1 MSAARPP
8 EGACTAGRQAE
19 GRSRTG
25 RLWRGV
31 RGAGRDFVRNPIL
44 MLALTLVLLQLLLSV
59 FAPALAPYDPVAQAV
74 EARMAPPDAQYLLG
88 TDKLGRDVLS
98 RIIFGYRASLG
109 IAFSAVFM
117 ALLVGGSM
125 GIWAG
130 YKGGWIDRVVMR
142 LADVL
147 FAFPIILLAIGVI
160 AILGTNSVSTVV
172 AIAVVYAPIFARL
185 MRAPT
190 LVLRS
195 ADYVHA
201 ARSFGAGDLRIIVR
215 HIMPNLMSVILVQ
228 VSLSL
233 STAILLEASL
243 SFLGIGSQPPA
254 PSLGRMLSEGRD
266 YMFMA
271 PWASIFSGLAIL
283 LASLGFNLLGDGLR
297 DRLDPRLR
305 GID

>member
-1 MSAARPP
+1 MTRPW
-8 EGACTAGRQAE
+8 
-19 GRSRTG
+19 
-25 RLWRGV
+25 LRGV
-31 RGAGRDFVRNPIL
+31 ARDVVRNPIL
-44 MLALTLVLLQLLLSV
+44 VLALSLVLLQLLLSV
-59 FAPALAPYDPVAQAV
+59 FADVVAPYDPVAQAV
-74 EARMAPPDAQYLLG
+74 EARMAAPSGEFLLG

-98 RIIFGYRASLG
+98 RIIHGYRSSLG
-109 IAFSAVFM
+109 IAFSAVFV
-117 ALLVGGSM
+117 ALLLGGSL

-160 AILGTNSVSTVV
+160 AILGTNTASTVV
-172 AIAVVYAPIFARL
+172 AIAVVYSPIFARL

-195 ADYVHA
+195 SDYVHA
-201 ARSFGAGDLRIIVR
+201 ARSFGSGDLRIVWR

-228 VSLSL
+228 TSLSL

-243 SFLGIGSQPPA
+243 SFLGIGAQPPA

-271 PWASIFSGLAIL
+271 PWASLFSGLAIL

>member
-19 GRSRTG
+19 GTPRTG
-25 RLWRGV
+25 RLLRGLH
-31 RGAGRDFVRNPIL
+31 GAGRNFVRNPIL
-44 MLALTLVLLQLLLSV
+44 MLALTLVLLQVLLSV
-59 FAPALAPYDPVAQAV
+59 FAPVLAPHDPVAQAV

-147 FAFPIILLAIGVI
+147 FAFPIILLAIGV
-160 AILGTNSVSTVV
+160 
-172 AIAVVYAPIFARL
+172 
-185 MRAPT
+185 
-190 LVLRS
+190 
-195 ADYVHA
+195 
-201 ARSFGAGDLRIIVR
+201 
-215 HIMPNLMSVILVQ
+215 
-228 VSLSL
+228 
-233 STAILLEASL
+233 
-243 SFLGIGSQPPA
+243 
-254 PSLGRMLSEGRD
+254 
-266 YMFMA
+266 
-271 PWASIFSGLAIL
+271 
-283 LASLGFNLLGDGLR
+283 
-297 DRLDPRLR
+297 
-305 GID
+305 

>member
-1 MSAARPP
+1 MTR
-8 EGACTAGRQAE
+8 R
-19 GRSRTG
+19 
-25 RLWRGV
+25 WMRGV
-31 RGAGRDFVRNPIL
+31 AHDFGRNPIL
-44 MLALTLVLLQLLLSV
+44 VLALTLVLLQLLLSV
-59 FAPALAPYDPVAQAV
+59 FADLVAPHDPVAQAV
-74 EARMAPPDAQYLLG
+74 EARMAAPSAEFLLG

-98 RIIFGYRASLG
+98 RIIHGYRSSLG
-109 IAFSAVFM
+109 IAFSAVFV
-117 ALLVGGSM
+117 ALLLGGSL

-142 LADVL
+142 MADVL

-160 AILGTNSVSTVV
+160 AILGTNTASTVV
-172 AIAVVYAPIFARL
+172 AIAVVYSPIFARL

-195 ADYVHA
+195 SDYVHA
-201 ARSFGAGDLRIIVR
+201 ARSFGSGDLRIVWR

-228 VSLSL
+228 ASLSL

-243 SFLGIGSQPPA
+243 SFLGIGAQPPA

-271 PWASIFSGLAIL
+271 PWASLFSGLAIL

>member
-1 MSAARPP
+1 MNIRRW
-8 EGACTAGRQAE
+8 TQ
-19 GRSRTG
+19 
-25 RLWRGV
+25 GV
-31 RGAGRDFVRNPIL
+31 GRDFVRNPIL
-44 MLALTLVLLQLLLSV
+44 MLALALVLLQVLLSL
-59 FAPALAPYDPVAQAV
+59 FAEVIAPYDPVAQAV
-74 EARMAPPDAQYLLG
+74 EARMAAPGAEFLLG
-88 TDKLGRDVLS
+88 TDKLGREVLS
-98 RIIFGYRASLG
+98 RIIHGYRSSLG
-109 IAFSAVFM
+109 IAFSAVFA
-117 ALLVGGSM
+117 ALLLGGSL

-130 YKGGWIDRVVMR
+130 YKGGWTDRLVMR

-160 AILGTNSVSTVV
+160 AILGTNTVATVV
-172 AIAVVYAPIFARL
+172 AIAVVYSPIFARL

-195 ADYVHA
+195 SDYVHA
-201 ARSFGAGDLRIIVR
+201 ARSFGAGDLRIIWR
-215 HIMPNLMSVILVQ
+215 HILPNLMSVILVQ
-228 VSLSL
+228 ASLSL

-243 SFLGIGSQPPA
+243 SFLGIGAQPPA

-271 PWASIFSGLAIL
+271 PWASLFSGLAIL

>member
-1 MSAARPP
+1 MRPL
-8 EGACTAGRQAE
+8 RW
-19 GRSRTG
+19 
-25 RLWRGV
+25 LRGM
-31 RGAGRDFVRNPIL
+31 GRDFVRNPIL
-44 MLALTLVLLQLLLSV
+44 MLALTLVLLQVLLSV
-59 FAPALAPYDPVAQAV
+59 FADVISPHDPVAQAV
-74 EARMAPPDAQYLLG
+74 EARMAAPGGEFLLG

-98 RIIFGYRASLG
+98 RIIHGYRSSLG
-109 IAFSAVFM
+109 IAFSAVFV
-117 ALLVGGSM
+117 ALLLGGGL

-130 YKGGWIDRVVMR
+130 YKGGWTDRLVMR

-160 AILGTNSVSTVV
+160 AILGTNTGSTVV
-172 AIAVVYAPIFARL
+172 AIAVVYSPIFARL

-195 ADYVHA
+195 SDYVHA
-201 ARSFGAGDLRIIVR
+201 ARSFGSGDLRIIWR

-228 VSLSL
+228 ASLSL

-243 SFLGIGSQPPA
+243 SFLGIGAQPPA

-266 YMFMA
+266 YMFIA
-271 PWASIFSGLAIL
+271 PWASLFSGLAIL

>member
-1 MSAARPP
+1 MAMLR
-8 EGACTAGRQAE
+8 RWMQ
-19 GRSRTG
+19 
-25 RLWRGV
+25 GV
-31 RGAGRDFVRNPIL
+31 GRDFVRNPIL
-44 MLALTLVLLQLLLSV
+44 MLALTLVLAQVLVSV
-59 FAPALAPYDPVAQAV
+59 FANVISPYDPVEQAV
-74 EARMAPPDAQYLLG
+74 EARMVPPSGDFLLG

-98 RIIFGYRASLG
+98 RIIHGYRSSLG
-109 IAFSAVFM
+109 IAFSAVLM
-117 ALLVGGSM
+117 ALVLGGSL

-130 YKGGWIDRVVMR
+130 YKGGWVDRLVMR
-142 LADVL
+142 FADVL

-160 AILGTNSVSTVV
+160 AILGTNTASTVV

-195 ADYVHA
+195 SDYVHA

-228 VSLSL
+228 ASLSL

-243 SFLGIGSQPPA
+243 SFLGIGAQPPA
-254 PSLGRMLSEGRD
+254 PSLGRMLSEGRE

-271 PWASIFSGLAIL
+271 PWASLFSGLAIL

>member
-1 MSAARPP
+1 MPRWLDS
-8 EGACTAGRQAE
+8 
-19 GRSRTG
+19 
-25 RLWRGV
+25 
-31 RGAGRDFVRNPIL
+31 AGRDFARSPIL
-44 MLALTLVLLQLLLSV
+44 MLALSLVLLQVLASLCANLI
-59 FAPALAPYDPVAQAV
+59 APFDPVAQAV
-74 EARMAPPDAQYLLG
+74 EARMAAPGGEFLLG

-98 RIIFGYRASLG
+98 RILHGYRSSLG
-109 IAFSAVFM
+109 IAFSAVAV
-117 ALLVGGSM
+117 ALLLGGSL
-125 GIWAG
+125 GIWAA
-130 YKGGWIDRVVMR
+130 YKGGWIDRLVMR

-160 AILGTNSVSTVV
+160 AVLGSNTLSTVV
-172 AIAVVYAPIFARL
+172 AIAVVYSPIFARL

-190 LVLRS
+190 LVLRN

-201 ARSFGAGDLRIIVR
+201 ARSFGASDLRIIVQ

-228 VSLSL
+228 TSLSL

-243 SFLGIGSQPPA
+243 SFLGIGAQPPA

-271 PWASIFSGLAIL
+271 PWASLFSGLAIL

>member
-1 MSAARPP
+1 MSAVSPVHGGAKP
-8 EGACTAGRQAE
+8 E
-19 GRSRTG
+19 SR
-25 RLWRGV
+25 LRGL
-31 RGAGRDFVRNPIL
+31 GRDFLRNPIL
-44 MLALTLVLLQLLLSV
+44 VLALLLVLLQLLAAV
-59 FAPALAPYDPVAQAV
+59 FAPVLAPFDPVAQAV

-98 RIIFGYRASLG
+98 RILYGYRSSLG
-109 IAFSAVFM
+109 IALSAVAM
-117 ALLVGGSM
+117 ALLIGGSM

-130 YKGGWIDRVVMR
+130 YKSGWVDRMVMR
-142 LADVL
+142 TADVL

-160 AILGTNSVSTVV
+160 AIMGTNTTATVV
-172 AIAVVYAPIFARL
+172 AIGVVYAPIFARL

-190 LVLRS
+190 LVLRG

-201 ARSFGAGDLRIIVR
+201 ARSFGSGDLRIIVR
-215 HIMPNLMSVILVQ
+215 HILPNLMSVVLVQ
-228 VSLSL
+228 ASLSL

-243 SFLGIGSQPPA
+243 SFLGIGAQPPA
-254 PSLGRMLSEGRD
+254 PSLGRMLSEGRE

>member
-1 MSAARPP
+1 MTRPWLSGVARD
-8 EGACTAGRQAE
+8 
-19 GRSRTG
+19 
-25 RLWRGV
+25 V
-31 RGAGRDFVRNPIL
+31 VRNPIL
-44 MLALTLVLLQLLLSV
+44 VLALSLVLLQLLLSV
-59 FAPALAPYDPVAQAV
+59 FADVVAPHDPVAQAV
-74 EARMAPPDAQYLLG
+74 ESRMAAPSGEFLLG

-98 RIIFGYRASLG
+98 RIIHGYRSSLG
-109 IAFSAVFM
+109 IAFSAVFV
-117 ALLVGGSM
+117 ALLLGGSL

-160 AILGTNSVSTVV
+160 AILGTNTASTVV
-172 AIAVVYAPIFARL
+172 AIAVVYSPIFARL

-195 ADYVHA
+195 SDYVHA
-201 ARSFGAGDLRIIVR
+201 ARSFGSGDLRIIWR

-228 VSLSL
+228 ASLSL

-243 SFLGIGSQPPA
+243 SFLGIGAQPPA

-271 PWASIFSGLAIL
+271 PWASLFSGFAIL

>member
-1 MSAARPP
+1 MI
-8 EGACTAGRQAE
+8 
-19 GRSRTG
+19 RSWFDR
-25 RLWRGV
+25 
-31 RGAGRDFVRNPIL
+31 AGRDFLRNPIL
-44 MLALTLVLLQLLLSV
+44 MLALTLVLLQVLLSV
-59 FAPALAPYDPVAQAV
+59 FADVVAPFDPVEQSV
-74 EARMAPPDAQYLLG
+74 ESRMAAPGGDFVLG

-98 RIIFGYRASLG
+98 RIIHGYRSSLG
-109 IAFSAVFM
+109 IAFSAVFL
-117 ALLVGGSM
+117 ALLVGGSL

-130 YKGGWIDRVVMR
+130 YKGGWTDRVVMR
-142 LADVL
+142 FADVL

-160 AILGTNSVSTVV
+160 AILGTNTASTVV

-195 ADYVHA
+195 SDYVHA
-201 ARSFGAGDLRIIVR
+201 ARSYGASDLRIIVH
-215 HIMPNLMSVILVQ
+215 HIMPNLLSVILVQ
-228 VSLSL
+228 ASLSL

-243 SFLGIGSQPPA
+243 SFLGIGAQPPA

-271 PWASIFSGLAIL
+271 PWASLFSGLAIL

>member
-1 MSAARPP
+1 MMRRWLDS
-8 EGACTAGRQAE
+8 
-19 GRSRTG
+19 
-25 RLWRGV
+25 V
-31 RGAGRDFVRNPIL
+31 GRDFIRNPIL
-44 MLALTLVLLQLLLSV
+44 MLALTLVLLQVLVSV
-59 FAPALAPYDPVAQAV
+59 FAHVIAPHDPVAQAV
-74 EARMAPPDAQYLLG
+74 EARMAPPGGEFLLG

-98 RIIFGYRASLG
+98 RIIHGYRSSLG
-109 IAFSAVFM
+109 IAFAAVFM
-117 ALLVGGSM
+117 ALLVGGSL

-130 YKGGWIDRVVMR
+130 YKGGWVDRVVMR

-160 AILGTNSVSTVV
+160 AIMGTNTVSTVI
-172 AIAVVYAPIFARL
+172 AIAVVYSPIFARL

-190 LVLRS
+190 LVLRD
-195 ADYVHA
+195 AEYVHA
-201 ARSFGAGDLRIIVR
+201 ARSFGSGDLRIVVF

-228 VSLSL
+228 ASLSL

-243 SFLGIGSQPPA
+243 SFLGIGAQPPA

-271 PWASIFSGLAIL
+271 PWASLFSGLAIL

-305 GID
+305 GIE

>member
-1 MSAARPP
+1 MMPRWLDS
-8 EGACTAGRQAE
+8 
-19 GRSRTG
+19 
-25 RLWRGV
+25 
-31 RGAGRDFVRNPIL
+31 AGRDFARSPIL
-44 MLALTLVLLQLLLSV
+44 MLALSLVLLQVLASLCANLI
-59 FAPALAPYDPVAQAV
+59 APFDPVAQAV
-74 EARMAPPDAQYLLG
+74 ESRMAAPGGEFLLG

-98 RIIFGYRASLG
+98 RILHGYRSSLG
-109 IAFSAVFM
+109 IAFSAVAV
-117 ALLVGGSM
+117 ALLLGGSL
-125 GIWAG
+125 GIWAA
-130 YKGGWIDRVVMR
+130 YKGGWIDRLVMR

-160 AILGTNSVSTVV
+160 AVLGSNTLSTVV
-172 AIAVVYAPIFARL
+172 AIAVVYSPIFARL
-185 MRAPT
+185 LRAPT
-190 LVLRS
+190 LVLRN

-201 ARSFGAGDLRIIVR
+201 ARSFGASDLRIIVQ

-228 VSLSL
+228 TSLSL

-243 SFLGIGSQPPA
+243 SFLGIGAQPPA

-271 PWASIFSGLAIL
+271 PWASLFSGLAIL

>member
-1 MSAARPP
+1 MNPA
-8 EGACTAGRQAE
+8 
-19 GRSRTG
+19 
-25 RLWRGV
+25 WRE
-31 RGAGRDFVRNPIL
+31 FLRNPIL
-44 MLALTLVLLQLLLSV
+44 VLAGVLVVAQLLLSG
-59 FAPALAPYDPVAQAV
+59 LAPWIAPHDPVAQAV
-74 EARMAPPDAQYLLG
+74 EARMAPPGGEFLLG

-98 RIIFGYRASLG
+98 RILHGYRSSLG
-109 IAFSAVFM
+109 IAFAAVAI

-125 GIWAG
+125 GVWAG
-130 YKGGWIDRVVMR
+130 YRGGWTDRIVMR

-160 AILGTNSVSTVV
+160 AILGTNTASTVV
-172 AIAVVYAPIFARL
+172 AIGVVYAPIFARL

-195 ADYVHA
+195 TDYVHA
-201 ARSFGAGDLRIIVR
+201 ARSFGAGDLRIIVQ
-215 HIMPNLMSVILVQ
+215 HILPNLSSVILVQ
-228 VSLSL
+228 ASLSL

-243 SFLGIGSQPPA
+243 SFLGIGAQPPA
-254 PSLGRMLSEGRD
+254 PSLGRMLSEGRET
-266 YMFMA
+266 MFMA
-271 PWASIFSGLAIL
+271 PWASLFSGLAIL

>member
-1 MSAARPP
+1 MNIRRW
-8 EGACTAGRQAE
+8 TQ
-19 GRSRTG
+19 
-25 RLWRGV
+25 GV
-31 RGAGRDFVRNPIL
+31 GRDFVRNPIL
-44 MLALTLVLLQLLLSV
+44 MLALALVLLQVLLSL
-59 FAPALAPYDPVAQAV
+59 FAEVIAPYDPVAQAV
-74 EARMAPPDAQYLLG
+74 EARMAAPGTEFLLG

-98 RIIFGYRASLG
+98 RIIHGYRSSLG
-109 IAFSAVFM
+109 IAFSAVFA
-117 ALLVGGSM
+117 ALLLGGSL

-130 YKGGWIDRVVMR
+130 YKGGWTDRLVMR

-160 AILGTNSVSTVV
+160 AILGTNTVATVV
-172 AIAVVYAPIFARL
+172 AIAVVYSPIFARL

-195 ADYVHA
+195 SDYVHA
-201 ARSFGAGDLRIIVR
+201 ARSFGAGDLRIIWR
-215 HIMPNLMSVILVQ
+215 HILPNLMSVILVQ
-228 VSLSL
+228 ASLSL

-243 SFLGIGSQPPA
+243 SFLGIGAQPPA

-271 PWASIFSGLAIL
+271 PWASLFSGLAIL

>member
-1 MSAARPP
+1 MTR
-8 EGACTAGRQAE
+8 RW
-19 GRSRTG
+19 
-25 RLWRGV
+25 LRGV
-31 RGAGRDFVRNPIL
+31 AHDVVRNPIL
-44 MLALTLVLLQLLLSV
+44 VLALTLVLLQLLLSV
-59 FAPALAPYDPVAQAV
+59 FADLVAPHDPVAQAV
-74 EARMAPPDAQYLLG
+74 EARMAAPSAEFLLG

-98 RIIFGYRASLG
+98 RIIHGYRSSLG
-109 IAFSAVFM
+109 IAFSAVFV
-117 ALLVGGSM
+117 ALLLGGSL

-142 LADVL
+142 MADVL

-160 AILGTNSVSTVV
+160 AILGTNTASTVV
-172 AIAVVYAPIFARL
+172 AIAVVYSPIFARL

-195 ADYVHA
+195 SDYVHA
-201 ARSFGAGDLRIIVR
+201 ARSFGSGDLRIVWR

-228 VSLSL
+228 ASLSL

-243 SFLGIGSQPPA
+243 SFLGIGAQPPA

-271 PWASIFSGLAIL
+271 PWASLFSGLAIL